1 MKKISLFFENV
12 KILVEGVCTLQ
23 SQMARMLYILG
34 ELVDRI
40 KMIEKEE

>member
-12 KILVEGVCTLQ
+12 KKCAEGILTLQ

-40 KMIEKEE
+40 KMIENED